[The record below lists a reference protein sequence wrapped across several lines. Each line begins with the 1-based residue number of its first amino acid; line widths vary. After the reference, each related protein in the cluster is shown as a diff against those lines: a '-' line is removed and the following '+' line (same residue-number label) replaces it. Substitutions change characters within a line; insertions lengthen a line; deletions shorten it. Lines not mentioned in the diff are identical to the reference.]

1 MTTIC
6 ICSQKGGVGKTT
18 VALNLS
24 HSFARREW
32 NTLLADLDPQGSVAF
47 SLAEK
52 ARQANGFAQVSS
64 GEANLQ
70 EVLLSTIVPKL
81 KILTHGPEAAL
92 AASNGR
98 SREESLTKLL
108 DQADANAF
116 DIVVLDCPSGFGAVT
131 VAALGRADFVLA
143 PQQAEPLAVR
153 SVSRLMEA
161 LKEVNERSGRGLSGA
176 ILITMLDTAQTDS
189 MQVTHELWN
198 GLPPDLVLDSVV
210 TRDQIFL
217 EASAKGIPVA
227 MLQNNP
233 PAAAIV
239 FDSIAA
245 EIEARLGLSAKTNE
259 QQLQSFLA

>member
-24 HSFARREW
+24 YSFAKREW
-32 NTLLADLDPQGSVAF
+32 NTLLVDLDPQGSVAF

-52 ARQANGFAQVSS
+52 ARLAKGFAQVSS

-70 EVLLSTIVPKL
+70 EVLLPTILPKL

-92 AASNGR
+92 AGANGR
-98 SREESLTKLL
+98 SRDEAITKLL
-108 DQADANAF
+108 DQAEANTF
-116 DIVVLDCPSGFGAVT
+116 DFVVLDCPSGFGAIT
-131 VAALGRADFVLA
+131 VAALSRADFVLA

-153 SVSRLMEA
+153 SVTRLMEA
-161 LKEVNERSGRGLSGA
+161 LKEINEKTARTLNGA
-176 ILITMLDTAQTDS
+176 ILITMLDTTQPQS

-198 GLPPDLVLDSVV
+198 GLPPELVLDSVV
-210 TRDQIFL
+210 TRDPIYL
-217 EASAKGIPVA
+217 EASARGLPVA
-227 MLQNNP
+227 LLQHNP

-245 EIEARLGLSAKTNE
+245 EIEARLDLSAKNHE
-259 QQLQSFLA
+259 QQIQSFLA